1 MLKKYPIE
9 AITLAL
15 DLKEGND
22 GNWVGRCP
30 HPNHEDRN
38 PSFSLKICPYTGK
51 PLTHCFVCTDKEAV
65 HQATL
70 DAVEE
75 YFAINGNYSQ
85 LVCSAET
92 DNTAGAEASGRSKQE
107 IARAMWDQADIDAP
121 LVALYLKGRGLSGDV
136 PPNIR
141 QATLEYVPK
150 SGVLYPVMLAA
161 VMDCQNTVV
170 AVHRTFLQ
178 VNADGSVSKASVD
191 TPKKALGPVKGN
203 AVHVSDLWDGMET
216 LNLPEG
222 LETGLALEEGLK
234 SGVVW
239 SVLSAQNLPSVVIP
253 AGIKNLYFWADLDR
267 SGTGEEWAKTAAT
280 HFAKKGFTVYVVM
293 PQAPIPT
300 GQKGIDW
307 LEMGSAAIV
316 EAYDNAVEFVP
327 NEPWDQANMPPKYS
341 ISKQGVFVE
350 KTKGDGTVIQVPVAT
365 GPLWITGR
373 KIDLATR
380 ETELEISWFDINASC
395 IMQRWISRGQLLKRA
410 PLLDMV
416 ELAGFPVYDGIAGET
431 VKYLANFEQ
440 KNQLPTTLIARKPGW
455 SRNTSN
461 DWIYITGQDDTDIL
475 FHPEQ
480 AYKSY
485 AAALKSMG
493 SFTNW
498 LAAVRPIALKYPLV
512 LFALLAALAAPLLRI
527 LDAQNFV
534 IDFWGRTSVGKTTIL
549 LILASAWGKPSRA
562 GGLILS
568 WNNTT
573 IFAERLAAFYGGGI
587 PIFFD
592 DSQTANDKTL
602 ESIIYMIA
610 NGVGRGRAKPYSV
623 KETDFFQVIMFATGE
638 KPVTERSFPGAK
650 ARVIEIHGSPF
661 PGIDPNLLHDLKAA
675 IMNNYGF
682 LGVLFIAVLLQKD
695 EQDLRDAHT
704 DYMQQYAELAVNEI
718 GNRFASYFAVIR
730 LVGDI
735 LADIPQMEWVTPMI
749 EEALLAV
756 WNQTTVDMDETD
768 MAQKA
773 LLGIAAWIESNRTH
787 FATQKSK
794 AIFSPTY
801 GIIKDNDG
809 FVAIIPQEL
818 ANALKAMGI
827 QSLAAVLAEFMK
839 RGWLIYTPGRKQ
851 KQVKIESNP
860 VWCICIPLNILFPKM
875 EEDEV
880 ASSLPLPGG
889 SVQSGGPVSQVLLP
903 YKPLVMSKDKEPLN
917 TVLQDLFGTQPHDII
932 RYKKGVLDNIDKKS
946 GRIKILQD
954 PSGLLSCTTSMSENL
969 KNKVDD
975 IDNQTLEHLFDR
987 WIYYIAGNGGS
998 VEDFVLVNQP

>member
-1 MLKKYPIE
+1 MVKKYSIE
-9 AITLAL
+9 AIAVAL
-15 DLKEGND
+15 DLTEGND
-22 GNWVGRCP
+22 GNWTGSCP
-30 HPNHEDRN
+30 CLGHEDRN
-38 PSFSLKICPYTGK
+38 PSYSVKVDPDTGK
-51 PLTHCFVCTDKEAV
+51 LLTKCFVCTDQASV
-65 HQATL
+65 HLATL
-70 DAVEE
+70 EAIEK
-75 YFAINGNYSQ
+75 YFEIYGGDPS
-85 LVCSAET
+85 EI
-92 DNTAGAEASGRSKQE
+92 DNPADAEASSRSKQDF
-107 IARAMWDQADIDAP
+107 ARAMWDQADIDAP
-121 LVALYLKGRGLSGDV
+121 MVALYLKGRGLSGDV

-141 QATLEYVPK
+141 QAMLEYIPK
-150 SGVLYPVMLAA
+150 SGVFYPVMLAA
-161 VMDCQNTVV
+161 VMDCQNTVM

-191 TPKKALGPVKGN
+191 APKKALGLVKGN

-216 LNLPEG
+216 LNLSEG

-253 AGIKNLYFWADLDR
+253 ASIKSLYFWADLDR
-267 SGTGEEWAKTAAT
+267 SSTGEEWARTAAA
-280 HFAKKGFTVYVVM
+280 HFAKKGLTVYVVV
-293 PQAPIPT
+293 PQAQIPT
-300 GQKGIDW
+300 GQNSFDW
-307 LEMGSAAIV
+307 LDAGSAAIV
-316 EAYDNAVEFVP
+316 DAYENALEFVS
-327 NEPWDQANMPPKYS
+327 NEPWDQANMPPTYS
-341 ISKQGVFVE
+341 ISRQGVFVE
-350 KTKGDGTVIQVPVAT
+350 KTKGDGTKIQVPVAT

-380 ETELEISWFDINASC
+380 ETELEISWFDTNESSV
-395 IMQRWISRGQLLKRA
+395 MRRWISRGQLLKRA

-455 SRNTSN
+455 SRNTSE

-475 FHPEQ
+475 FHPEL
-480 AYKSY
+480 AYRSY
-485 AAALKSMG
+485 AAALNSKG
-493 SFTNW
+493 RFTNW

-512 LFALLAALAAPLLRI
+512 LFALLAVLAAPLLRI

-568 WNNTT
+568 WNNTA

-623 KETDFFQVIMFATGE
+623 KKTDFFQVVMFATGE
-638 KPVTERSFPGAK
+638 KPLTERSFPGAK

-661 PGIDPNLLHDLKAA
+661 PGIDPNLLHDLKSA

-682 LGVLFIAVLLQKD
+682 LGVLFITALLQRD
-695 EQDLRDAHT
+695 EQALRDAYT
-704 DYMQQYAELAVNEI
+704 DYIQQYAELAVTEI

-735 LADIPQMEWVTPMI
+735 LVDIPQMEWVTPMI
-749 EEALLAV
+749 EETLLAV
-756 WNQTTVDMDETD
+756 WNQTTVDMEETD

-818 ANALKAMGI
+818 ANALKAMEV

-851 KQVKIESNP
+851 KQVKIDSNP

-875 EEDEV
+875 EEGEV
-880 ASSLPLPGG
+880 GSSLPLTNESLP
-889 SVQSGGPVSQVLLP
+889 SGEPASQALIP

-917 TVLQDLFGTQPHDII
+917 TVLQDLFGKQPQDII
-932 RYKKGVLDNIDKKS
+932 RYKKGVLDSINRKN
-946 GRIKILQD
+946 GRITILND
-954 PSGLLSCTTSMSENL
+954 ETGLNSWTSSMSASL
-969 KNKVDD
+969 KSKIDGVDD
-975 IDNQTLEHLFDR
+975 NALNQLSDR
-987 WIYYIAGNGGS
+987 AVHYKLGTGGDI
-998 VEDFVLVNQP
+998 EDFVIIQ